1 MIYMINQAFLSFMEC
16 GSFYVNKVR
25 CHSVAWKA
33 KEQEACVRGG
43 FTQQR
48 PMGFNGLPSWIFCAP
63 NSQIYSDCCKW
74 FTQHFQGRS
83 KSMGVEIKD
92 K

>member
-16 GSFYVNKVR
+16 GSFYVNKVQ

-48 PMGFNGLPSWIFCAP
+48 PMGFHGLPSWLYTAQNP
-63 NSQIYSDCCKW
+63 QIHAFHCQW
-74 FTQHFQGRS
+74 FSKHFQGQS
-83 KSMGVEIKD
+83 NSSLSYQA
-92 K
+92 